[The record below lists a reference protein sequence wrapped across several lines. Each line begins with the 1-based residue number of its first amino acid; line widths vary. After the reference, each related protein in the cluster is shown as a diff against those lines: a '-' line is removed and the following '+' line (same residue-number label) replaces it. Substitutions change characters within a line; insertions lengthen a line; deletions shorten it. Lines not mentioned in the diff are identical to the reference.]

1 MNAAVEADGSV
12 RPLRVA
18 LIGAGLMAK
27 SHTLAYTSVPRLFP
41 DLPAQPVLEV
51 LADIDDAHA
60 RQAAQRLGFARW
72 TGDWR
77 EAVNDPEVDIVD
89 IVTPNATHFEIAMT
103 AIAQG
108 KHVYCEKPLAL
119 TAAEAKQMWVAAR
132 AAGVRTIVGF
142 TYLGYPGVQ
151 LIRQLVDDGTLG
163 EIWSVK
169 SHFILDANADPR
181 LPRTWH
187 YERAKAGF
195 GAWGDVG
202 SHVVALV
209 EAVAG
214 PIARVFAEF
223 STVVPLRP
231 AAAGAAS
238 YGTTAAADA
247 PLEPVENDDIAV
259 VLARLESGATATME
273 ANRVGNGHPFD
284 VTLEVLGSRGSARWS
299 QQDSYRV
306 DLYLRDHAA
315 SGSNGTMALNVGPA
329 DGDYAAF
336 WPLPGI
342 TVGLHEVKAVEVRNF
357 LQAIVEGR
365 EAYPSFRE
373 GWRVLEVLEAG
384 ERASAAG
391 HWVDVPNE

>member
-1 MNAAVEADGSV
+1 MTPAAPPPALG
-12 RPLRVA
+12 VA

-27 SHTLAYTSVPRLFP
+27 SHTLAYKSLPTLFP
-41 DLPAQPVLEV
+41 DLPAWPRLEL
-51 LADIDDAHA
+51 LADIDAERASD
-60 RQAAQRLGFARW
+60 AAQRLGFARS

-77 EAVNDPEVDIVD
+77 TAVSDPAVHIVD
-89 IVTPNATHFEIAMT
+89 IVTPNATHFEIAMA
-103 AIAQG
+103 AIAAG

-119 TAAEAKQMWVAAR
+119 TAAEAKLMWEAA
-132 AAGVRTIVGF
+132 AEAGVRTIVGF
-142 TYLGYPGVQ
+142 TYLGYPAVQ
-151 LIRQLVDDGTLG
+151 MIKKLVSDGTLG
-163 EIWSVK
+163 DIWSVK
-169 SHFILDANADPR
+169 CHFILDANADPR

-214 PIARVFAEF
+214 PIAQVFGEF
-223 STVVPLRP
+223 STVVPERP
-231 AAAGAAS
+231 AAAGAMS
-238 YGTTAAADA
+238 YGSTAADDA

-259 VLARLESGATATME
+259 VLARLASGATATLE

-284 VTLEVLGSRGSARWS
+284 ISLEVLGSKGSARWS

-306 DLYLRDHAA
+306 DLFLREQSD
-315 SGSNGTMALNVGPA
+315 SVGNGTMALNVGPTH
-329 DGDYAAF
+329 GDYGAF

-357 LQAIVEGR
+357 VAAIAAGT

-373 GWRVLEVLEAG
+373 GWRVLEVLEAADRSSQTG
-384 ERASAAG
+384 A
-391 HWVDVPNE
+391 WVAVPSN